1 MCKVKTGNTC
11 ARVSFFFCKI
21 MYTKNKKATE
31 KIDQSPGDNILS
43 CQGKIKIL
51 PNREREKID
60 GLGGLDVIYR

>member
-1 MCKVKTGNTC
+1 MH
-11 ARVSFFFCKI
+11 
-21 MYTKNKKATE
+21 TKNQKATE

-51 PNREREKID
+51 INREKKID

>member
-1 MCKVKTGNTC
+1 MCAKSKQETR

-21 MYTKNKKATE
+21 MYTKNNTATE

-51 PNREREKID
+51 TNRERDKNRWFRWFRCDI
-60 GLGGLDVIYR
+60 

>member
-1 MCKVKTGNTC
+1 
-11 ARVSFFFCKI
+11 

-31 KIDQSPGDNILS
+31 EIDQSPGDNILS

-51 PNREREKID
+51 TNREREKID

>member
-1 MCKVKTGNTC
+1 
-11 ARVSFFFCKI
+11 

-51 PNREREKID
+51 TNREREREKID

>member
-1 MCKVKTGNTC
+1 
-11 ARVSFFFCKI
+11 

-43 CQGKIKIL
+43 CQGKIQIL
-51 PNREREKID
+51 INREKID